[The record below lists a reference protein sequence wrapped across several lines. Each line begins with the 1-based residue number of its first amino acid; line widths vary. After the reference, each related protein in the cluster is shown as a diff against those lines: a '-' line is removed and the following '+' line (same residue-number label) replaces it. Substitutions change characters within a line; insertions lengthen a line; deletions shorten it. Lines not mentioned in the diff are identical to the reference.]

1 MYFYYFLDYQLEA
14 REDLSLAQKE
24 ARAENTYCLAL
35 GYTLFKL
42 SYRIYKDIISLFYSF
57 IYSILND

>member
-35 GYTLFKL
+35 GYTLFQL
-42 SYRIYKDIISLFYSF
+42 SYRIYKDIYKFILFFHIFNSQ
-57 IYSILND
+57 

>member
-1 MYFYYFLDYQLEA
+1 MYFYYFLGYQLEA
-14 REDLSLAQKE
+14 REDLSNAQKE

-42 SYRIYKDIISLFYSF
+42 SYRIYKDIILFFHIFNSQ
-57 IYSILND
+57 